1 MATINKNLSVYDKN
15 SIPSAK
21 DFRFGIVVSEWNDT
35 ITEGLYNGAI
45 EAFLENQVPANHI
58 IRWNVPGSFELIYGS
73 KKMLQTQ
80 NVDAVIAI
88 GCVIQGQTKHFDFV
102 CEGVTQGIKDLNVQT
117 DIPVIFCVLT
127 DNTMQQSIDRSGG
140 IHGNKG
146 TEAAI
151 AAIKMAFIR
160 QQASLSHQIDN
171 QHLLSS
177 GPLQIEEG
185 GPLELKE

>member
-1 MATINKNLSVYDKN
+1 MVN
-15 SIPSAK
+15 
-21 DFRFGIVVSEWNDT
+21 
-35 ITEGLYNGAI
+35 
-45 EAFLENQVPANHI
+45 
-58 IRWNVPGSFELIYGS
+58 
-73 KKMLQTQ
+73 
-80 NVDAVIAI
+80 AVIAI
-88 GCVIQGQTKHFDFV
+88 GSVIQGETKHFDFV

-160 QQASLSHQIDN
+160 QQASFSNQMDN
-171 QHLLSS
+171 QHLLGNATLQIDSK
-177 GPLQIEEG
+177 PLQIEE
-185 GPLELKE
+185 

>member
-1 MATINKNLSVYDKN
+1 MATVNKNLSEYDKN
-15 SIPSAK
+15 SVPNAK
-21 DFRFGIVVSEWNDT
+21 DFRFGIVVSEWNDS
-35 ITEGLYNGAI
+35 ITEGLYKGAI
-45 EAFLENQVPANHI
+45 EALLENQVPSQHI

-151 AAIKMAFIR
+151 AAIKMAYIR

-177 GPLQIEEG
+177 GAIQIEEG
-185 GPLELKE
+185 SPLELKE

>member
-1 MATINKNLSVYDKN
+1 MATLNKNLSVYDKN
-15 SIPSAK
+15 SVPKAK
-21 DFRFGIVVSEWNDT
+21 NFRFGVVVAEWNED
-35 ITEGLYNGAI
+35 ITEGLYNGA
-45 EAFLENQVPANHI
+45 EKAFLENSVPKEHI
-58 IRWNVPGSFELIYGS
+58 IRWNVPGSFELIYGC

-160 QQASLSHQIDN
+160 QQASLTHQKGN
-171 QHLLSS
+171 QNLLST
-177 GPLQIEEG
+177 GPLRIEEG
-185 GPLELKE
+185 TTLELKE

>member
-1 MATINKNLSVYDKN
+1 MATVNKNLSVYDKN
-15 SIPSAK
+15 TVPNAK
-21 DFRFGIVVSEWNDT
+21 DFRFGVVVAEWNEV
-35 ITEGLYNGAI
+35 ITEGLYNGAH
-45 EAFLENQVPANHI
+45 EAFLDNEVPENHI
-58 IRWNVPGSFELIYGS
+58 IRWNVPGSFELIYGC

-127 DNTMQQSIDRSGG
+127 DNTMQQSLDRSGG

-146 TEAAI
+146 TEAASN
-151 AAIKMAFIR
+151 
-160 QQASLSHQIDN
+160 QNGLHSSASII
-171 QHLLSS
+171 
-177 GPLQIEEG
+177 GT
-185 GPLELKE
+185 